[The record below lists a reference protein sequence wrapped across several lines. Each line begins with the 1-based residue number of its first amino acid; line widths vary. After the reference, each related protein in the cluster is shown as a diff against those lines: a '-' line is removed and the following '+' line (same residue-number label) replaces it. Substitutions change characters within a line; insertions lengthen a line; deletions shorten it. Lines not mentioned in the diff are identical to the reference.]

1 MPYPS
6 AVSCG
11 CREMN
16 IHVWLPDLVR
26 TKGGIQVF
34 SKFFLRALAAVVGGA
49 RLRLFCKNDWKG
61 SLMGV
66 VPADVRA
73 VCAGGWPGM
82 ARTFAFV
89 GQIVPAAAR
98 EMPDLIICGHMNFA
112 LAAHWVHRWKGIPYW
127 IIAHGIEAWDLRRPG
142 MRAAVRGSER
152 ILAVSRFTRDRLME
166 QLGLPPDRI
175 ALLPNTF
182 DERGLH
188 PGPKPEYLLRRY
200 GISARQPVILTVA
213 RLSSPERYKGYD
225 KIIEALPSILERVP
239 RAHYIIVGKG
249 DDRERVEQR
258 IRDMGLED
266 NVSLAGFVP
275 ETELRDHY
283 NLCDVFA
290 MPSKGEGFGIVFLE
304 ALACGK
310 PVIAG
315 NQDGSRDALCDGELG
330 ALIDPDD
337 LGEISKTIADILLR
351 QYDKPLIYEAA
362 ALRKAVV
369 GKYGYAEFQSMLRK
383 HLGQLTAPAL
393 TTDGVKA

>member
-1 MPYPS
+1 MK
-6 AVSCG
+6 
-11 CREMN
+11 
-16 IHVWLPDLVR
+16 IHLWLPELAR

-34 SKFFLRALAAVVGGA
+34 SGFFLRALVGSVGGT
-49 RLRLFCKNDWKG
+49 RLRLFCKNDRPD
-61 SLMGV
+61 SLDGLL
-66 VPADVRA
+66 PQGITAR
-73 VCAGGWPGM
+73 CAGDWPGVT
-82 ARTFAFV
+82 RTFAFV
-89 GQIVPAAAR
+89 GQIVPASVR

-142 MRAAVRGSER
+142 MRAAVRGSEK
-152 ILAVSRFTRDRLME
+152 ILAVSRFTRDRLIE

-182 DERGLH
+182 DERGLN
-188 PGPKPEYLLRRY
+188 PSPKPEYLLRRY
-200 GISARQPVILTVA
+200 GISAQQSVILTVA

-225 KIIEALPSILERVP
+225 KIIEAMPAILERVP

-249 DDRERVEQR
+249 DDRGRVERR
-258 IRDMGLED
+258 IRHIGIED
-266 NVSLAGFVP
+266 HVSLAGFVP
-275 ETELRDHY
+275 EAELRDHY

-337 LGEISKTIADILLR
+337 LNQISKTIADILL
-351 QYDKPLIYEAA
+351 QKYEHPLLYRPG
-362 ALRKAVV
+362 ALREAVMAR
-369 GKYGYAEFQSMLRK
+369 YGYPRFEAHLRE
-383 HLGQLTAPAL
+383 HINGFAA
-393 TTDGVKA
+393 DF